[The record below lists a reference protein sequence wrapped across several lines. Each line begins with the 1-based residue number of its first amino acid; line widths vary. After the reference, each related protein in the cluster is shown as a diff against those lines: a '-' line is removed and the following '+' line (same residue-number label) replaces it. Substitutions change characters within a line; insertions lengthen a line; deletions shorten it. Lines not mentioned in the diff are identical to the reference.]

1 MSYNES
7 RVLDKDH
14 LRATTSYVEAIS
26 EAISAAGYNRAA
38 VVVVVVAADPAAVAV
53 AEAIL
58 GAVVQGHEGIFIAKG
73 KESMLVTKNLV
84 PGESVYGEK
93 RISIETGEDGGKI
106 EYRVWNPFRSKLAAG
121 VLGGMDKIFIVP
133 GAKVLYLGAASGTSV
148 SHVADIV
155 GPEGVVYAVEFSP
168 RSGRD
173 LINMAKKRTNV
184 IPIVEDARSP
194 QKYRILISTV
204 DVIFADIAQPDQ
216 ARIVAHNAHQFLK
229 VDGHAV
235 ISIKAN
241 CIDSTAPAE
250 AVFSREID
258 TLRSEMFKP
267 LEQIT
272 LEPYER
278 DHAMVTEPMPNPEI
292 AITIHSPPDSP
303 TSTEG
308 FELVRHPTH
317 TSSNW
322 KPSHTQEELP
332 YYMAE
337 DTSTRRRV
345 THHPAGAPAPQHDKE
360 WVDEYDGERK
370 DVYAKVNA
378 FPRYGGGGRVA
389 RRAPLPPPTSVR
401 EFIQQNFE
409 HVVPAVYT
417 LLSCWTRFHKIGKSP
432 LVVWDEA
439 HFGKFGSHYL
449 KREFYFDV
457 HPPLG
462 KMLVGLAGL
471 LSGYDGSFEF
481 KSGETYP
488 DNVPYVAMRVL
499 MATFGVLMVPLGWY
513 TAVEFGMSTRACHLV
528 ALMCL
533 CDVAWL
539 CISRFILL
547 DSMLLFFTFTTVFG
561 LSKFH
566 NQQYQSFS
574 FDWWFWLAFTGTSI
588 GCVSSIKLIGL
599 FVTALVGLYTIEDL
613 WNKFGDLRMP
623 ARTQLR
629 HWGARIACLIVLPI
643 LVYMFCFKIHFLI
656 LNHSGPGDAQMSS
669 LFQAN
674 LEGNEFARNPL
685 EIAFGSKITLKNM
698 GWGGGLLH
706 SHAQTYPVGSN
717 QQQVTCYH
725 YKDANNDWIV
735 TPRWEEP
742 GIDVNGPIR
751 YLQHG
756 DIIRLMHQPTGR
768 NLHSHNVPAPITK
781 LNHEVSCYGDADIG
795 DQNDYWEVQVVD
807 DLHRGRREKVDRIHS
822 LTTRL
827 RFRHTVL
834 DCYIRAA
841 NKNLPE
847 WGFKQIEV
855 TCDKEN
861 NPDDPYTYWNVESHW
876 NDRLPPGEA
885 TYYRSPFL
893 RDFWHL
899 NVAMMTSNNALIPDP
914 DKEDILAS
922 TPLDWPLMRLGLR
935 MCGWGDQQTKY
946 YLIGT
951 PIIWWGAT
959 ASLLIGILAFGA
971 YVFRTQR
978 RYVDMEPREWEHFLY
993 VGKVTFFGW
1002 ALHFFPFLIMG
1013 RVTYIHHY
1021 LPTLYFAVLMAA
1033 HMLDHFVFT
1042 ARLLSERTKNIFFGV
1057 VAFAIV
1063 ANFWWFRGVAWG
1075 IDGAI
1080 NEYWGLGWRKSW
1092 NIYELH

>member
-1 MSYNES
+1 M
-7 RVLDKDH
+7 
-14 LRATTSYVEAIS
+14 
-26 EAISAAGYNRAA
+26 
-38 VVVVVVAADPAAVAV
+38 
-53 AEAIL
+53 
-58 GAVVQGHEGIFIAKG
+58 Q
-73 KESMLVTKNLV
+73 
-84 PGESVYGEK
+84 
-93 RISIETGEDGGKI
+93 
-106 EYRVWNPFRSKLAAG
+106 
-121 VLGGMDKIFIVP
+121 
-133 GAKVLYLGAASGTSV
+133 
-148 SHVADIV
+148 
-155 GPEGVVYAVEFSP
+155 
-168 RSGRD
+168 
-173 LINMAKKRTNV
+173 
-184 IPIVEDARSP
+184 
-194 QKYRILISTV
+194 
-204 DVIFADIAQPDQ
+204 
-216 ARIVAHNAHQFLK
+216 
-229 VDGHAV
+229 
-235 ISIKAN
+235 
-241 CIDSTAPAE
+241 
-250 AVFSREID
+250 
-258 TLRSEMFKP
+258 
-267 LEQIT
+267 
-272 LEPYER
+272 
-278 DHAMVTEPMPNPEI
+278 NPEI

-303 TSTEG
+303 TSSSED

-317 TSSNW
+317 TSSDW
-322 KPSHTQEELP
+322 KSSHRQEELP

-337 DTSTRRRV
+337 DSSTRRRV
-345 THHPAGAPAPQHDKE
+345 THHHPAGATAPQHDKE
-360 WVDEYDGERK
+360 WADEYDGEGK
-370 DVYAKVNA
+370 DVYAKASA
-378 FPRYGGGGRVA
+378 FPRYGAGGRIT
-389 RRAPLPPPTSVR
+389 RRAPPPPPTSVR
-401 EFIQQNFE
+401 EFIQQNLE
-409 HVVPAVYT
+409 HVAPAVYT

-432 LVVWDEA
+432 VVVWDEA

-471 LSGYDGSFEF
+471 LSGYNGGFEF

-488 DNVPYVAMRVL
+488 DHVPYVAMRVIL
-499 MATFGVLMVPLGWY
+499 ATFGVLMVPLGWY
-513 TAVEFGMSTRACHLV
+513 TAVELGMSTRACHIV
-528 ALMCL
+528 ALMVL

-588 GCVSSIKLIGL
+588 GCVSSVKLVGL

-643 LVYMFCFKIHFLI
+643 LVYMISFKIHFLI

-674 LEGNEFARNPL
+674 LEGNDFARNPL
-685 EIAFGSKITLKNM
+685 GESQFGSKAV
-698 GWGGGLLH
+698 LLH
-706 SHAQTYPVGSN
+706 SHVQTYPVGSN

-725 YKDANNDWIV
+725 YKDSNNDWII

-742 GIDVNGPIR
+742 NVDLNGPIR

-756 DIIRLMHQPTGR
+756 DTIRL
-768 NLHSHNVPAPITK
+768 VTK
-781 LNHEVSCYGDADIG
+781 MNNEISCYGNATIG
-795 DQNDYWEVQVVD
+795 DQNDYWVVEVVD
-807 DLHRGRREKVDRIHS
+807 DLHRGKREKVDKIHS

-827 RFRHTVL
+827 RFRHSVL
-834 DCYIRAA
+834 GCYVRAA

-855 TCDKEN
+855 SCDKEN
-861 NPDDPYTYWNVESHW
+861 TPDDPYTYWNVESHW
-876 NDRLPPGEA
+876 NDRLPPGE
-885 TYYRSPFL
+885 TKYYRSPFL

-922 TPLDWPLMRLGLR
+922 TPTDWPLMRLGLR

-946 YLIGT
+946 YLVGT
-951 PIIWWGAT
+951 PIIWWGST
-959 ASLLIGILAFGA
+959 VSLVIGVLAFGV
-971 YVFRTQR
+971 YVFRMQR

-993 VGKVTFFGW
+993 VGKITLFGW
-1002 ALHFFPFLIMG
+1002 GLHYFPFLIMG
-1013 RVTYIHHY
+1013 RVTYVHHY

-1033 HMLDHFVFT
+1033 HLLDHFIFT
-1042 ARLLSERTKNIFFGV
+1042 ARFLKERTKTILFAL
-1057 VAFAIV
+1057 VAFAII

-1075 IDGAI
+1075 IDGPV
-1080 NEYWGLGWRKSW
+1080 NEHWGLGWRQSW